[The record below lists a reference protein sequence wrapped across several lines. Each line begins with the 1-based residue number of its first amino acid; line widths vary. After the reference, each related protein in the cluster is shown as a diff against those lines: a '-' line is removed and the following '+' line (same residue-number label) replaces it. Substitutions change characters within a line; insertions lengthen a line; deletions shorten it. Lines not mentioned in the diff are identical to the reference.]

1 MHIYKYMIY
10 MMNAYVYVC
19 IYMSRHEI
27 IFLSYSALPLSKSHL
42 LASVLF

>member
-1 MHIYKYMIY
+1 MHIYKYMIH

-27 IFLSYSALPLSKSHL
+27 IFLSYSVSKSDL